1 MESIA
6 SLFGPLYLAL
16 KDRRPSSAAD
26 IARCQREQLR
36 KILAASRGTA
46 IHRQLGL
53 SRVDGRDPLRT
64 YRELVPMTRYGD
76 IQELVEQVRRN
87 RSDVLF
93 QGKPVAMAQTSG
105 TTSSHQAGERY
116 IPQNAALLQN
126 GTLGGIASLAR
137 LLQGTGPSL
146 LGGKL
151 LMLGGSTALERNPWG
166 VPEGDLSGIMARRIP
181 RLLQG
186 KYEPGP
192 DIALESDWRLKLE
205 RIASRCADRDI
216 RLVSGIASWLHVL
229 FETVCRT
236 KGVSRIDRCWNLRG
250 MVHGG
255 ASISPSI
262 AMLRDHLPD
271 SLWMMEVYP
280 ASEGFLAVGSRPWR
294 LGEGEPPELEVLSD
308 HGLFLEF
315 LPEGESA
322 SDAVGVESLEKGQIY
337 RVLVT
342 NPAGLFRY
350 ELGDL
355 VQGEGPGR
363 LRVAGRVKT
372 RLSVFGEHV
381 EGMEMDA
388 ALAHAN
394 QVHDSR
400 VSQYH
405 VAPIFP
411 EAGQP
416 AGRHEWWIEFLQPPS
431 SPESYAAA
439 LDRHLCEHVLD
450 YAAHRTADMQ
460 LLPPVVHPVPPGTF
474 HRALER
480 QGKLGGQHKVPQ
492 ASQDRRFATH
502 LQESLA

>member
-16 KDRRPSSAAD
+16 KDRRPSTAVD
-26 IARCQREQLR
+26 IARCQRQQLR
-36 KILAASRGTA
+36 KILADAHGTA
-46 IHRQLGL
+46 IHRQLKL
-53 SRVDGRDPLRT
+53 SQVNERDLVRSF
-64 YRELVPMTRYGD
+64 RETVPIACYAD
-76 IQELVEQVRRN
+76 IQTMVEQVRR
-87 RSDVLF
+87 RERDVLF
-93 QGKPVAMAQTSG
+93 HGHAVAMAQTSG
-105 TTSSHQAGERY
+105 TTSDQQAGERY
-116 IPQNAALLQN
+116 IPQNTALLDN
-126 GTLGGIASLAR
+126 GTLGGIASLSR
-137 LLQGTGPSL
+137 LVQSAGPSL

-151 LMLGGSTALERNPWG
+151 LMLGGSTSLERNQWG

-192 DIALESDWRLKLE
+192 DIALESDWRQKLE
-205 RIASRCADRDI
+205 RIAARCANRDI

-229 FETVCRT
+229 FETICRT
-236 KGVSRIDRCWNLRG
+236 KGISRIDQCWNLRG
-250 MVHGG
+250 MIHGG
-255 ASISPSI
+255 ASISPNL

-271 SLWMMEVYP
+271 SIWMMEVYP

-294 LGEGEPPELEVLSD
+294 LGEGQPPELEVLSD

-315 LPEGESA
+315 LPEGA
-322 SDAVGVESLEKGQIY
+322 DPVDAVGVESLEKGQVY

-355 VQGEGPGR
+355 VQGEGPGH

-400 VSQYH
+400 ITQYH

-450 YAAHRTADMQ
+450 YAAHRHDDLQ

-492 ASQDRRFATH
+492 ASQDRQFATH
-502 LQESLA
+502 LKESLA